1 MRFID
6 TELPGLI
13 VIEPDVFE
21 DGRGHFLETYHAK
34 KYADAGIPGPF
45 VQDNFSRSVKGTLRG
60 LHYQRKN
67 SQGKIVFVTDGVV
80 FDVAVDLRTGSPT
93 FGRWLGME
101 LSGENKRQ
109 LYVPPGFAHG
119 FCVTSESAGFAYKCT
134 EFYDPQDEAGVVWN
148 DPSIAIAWPVR
159 EPLLSPKDEQLKRLV
174 DIPLAL
180 LPVYRR

>member
-6 TELPGLI
+6 TELQGL
-13 VIEPDVFE
+13 VLIEPDVFE
-21 DGRGHFLETYHAK
+21 DQRGYFLETYHAK

-45 VQDNFSRSVKGTLRG
+45 VQDNFSRSVKGALRG

-67 SQGKIVFVTDGVV
+67 GQGKIVSVTDGAV
-80 FDVAVDLRTGSPT
+80 FDVAVDLRSGSPT
-93 FGRWLGME
+93 FGRWVGME
-101 LSGENKRQ
+101 LSGANKRQ

-134 EFYDPQDEAGVVWN
+134 EFYDPHDEGGIVWN
-148 DPSIAIAWPVR
+148 DPTIAVAWPIRDPV
-159 EPLLSPKDEQLKRLV
+159 LSPKDAQLKRLA
-174 DIPLAL
+174 DIPSAL